1 MCSPIL
7 AGVTQT
13 SLFRP
18 SSVRV
23 PPLGCPP
30 EVDLPLCGIVIF
42 SRQSESL
49 PHLPRLRGRAWAPAP
64 RSSVSVSD
72 FAREA
77 LHTPA
82 CAFPVSCKIGCFG
95 TRHME
100 TVRSSIRASSPFSP
114 LHRITLDCRRG
125 VDFVLTRT
133 IILGLMWG
141 VERSG
146 VAASSER
153 SEGPM

>member
-42 SRQSESL
+42 SRQPESL
-49 PHLPRLRGRAWAPAP
+49 PHLPRLRGRAWAPAT

-77 LHTPA
+77 LHTP
-82 CAFPVSCKIGCFG
+82 VSLRIPCFLQDRLF
-95 TRHME
+95 RHAAHGDGSLVHQNIVSFQSTPSDHSE
-100 TVRSSIRASSPFSP
+100 LPS
-114 LHRITLDCRRG
+114 RG
-125 VDFVLTRT
+125 
-133 IILGLMWG
+133 
-141 VERSG
+141 
-146 VAASSER
+146 
-153 SEGPM
+153 

>member
-23 PPLGCPP
+23 PPLDCPP
-30 EVDLPLCGIVIF
+30 EVHLPLCGIVIF
-42 SRQSESL
+42 SRQPESL
-49 PHLPRLRGRAWAPAP
+49 PHLPRLRGRARALAT

-77 LHTPA
+77 LHTP
-82 CAFPVSCKIGCFG
+82 VSLRIPCFLQDRLF
-95 TRHME
+95 RHAAHGDGSLVHQNIVSFQSTPSDHSE
-100 TVRSSIRASSPFSP
+100 LPS
-114 LHRITLDCRRG
+114 RG
-125 VDFVLTRT
+125 
-133 IILGLMWG
+133 
-141 VERSG
+141 
-146 VAASSER
+146 
-153 SEGPM
+153 